1 MKKFFSFLIL
11 AFVTSAIA
19 LAQNDSEHMTFK
31 GIPIDGTLNEFVAK
45 MKQAGFTYI
54 VTQDGIAVFQGDFA
68 GRKGCTIGVYTF
80 KPSNKVNTIAVMFP
94 SQKDWSSLESTYVSL
109 KSMLTGKYGEPSE
122 CIEMFH
128 GNLQPGT
135 DFEKFH
141 KLKDKECT
149 WDTTFRTPKGDIQLS
164 IWSQQLD
171 CFVLIKYFDKI
182 NTDAVKAHAM
192 DDL

>member
-80 KPSNKVNTIAVMFP
+80 KPSNKVHTIAVMFP

-128 GNLQPGT
+128 GNLQPDT

-182 NTDAVKAHAM
+182 NTDAVKAQAM

>member
-31 GIPIDGTLNEFVAK
+31 GIPIDGALNEFVAK

-128 GNLQPGT
+128 GNLQPDT

-149 WDTTFRTPKGDIQLS
+149 WDTTFSPPKGDIQLS

-182 NTDAVKAHAM
+182 NTDAVKAQAM

>member
-1 MKKFFSFLIL
+1 MKKFFSFLVL

-31 GIPIDGTLNEFVAK
+31 GIPIDGALNEFVAK

-128 GNLQPGT
+128 GNLQPDT

-182 NTDAVKAHAM
+182 NTDAVKAQAM